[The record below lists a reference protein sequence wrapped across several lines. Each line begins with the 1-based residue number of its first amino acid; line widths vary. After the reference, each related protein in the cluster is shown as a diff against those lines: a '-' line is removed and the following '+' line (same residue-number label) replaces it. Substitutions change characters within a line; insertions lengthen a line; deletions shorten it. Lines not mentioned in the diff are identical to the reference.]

1 VIAIVY
7 PQLYGVGGIAR
18 YLDSFLANLPSA
30 CPPVM
35 LITGASQGTL
45 RSYPNVD
52 INHIAVTEGRG
63 SLLLWGLAVRR
74 LLTRLYTA
82 KRIRCINLHIPP
94 LIPGLLLPP
103 GIPMVLTAHTTYL
116 GMSGRFY
123 AQRYYESQW
132 NTTSLAI
139 KIWMERRLFSRAQ
152 KVITLTEQGRAE
164 VLSYGFKGPVMVV
177 PNGVDTRNFVPAPDV
192 AKTIDVLF
200 AGRIERRK
208 GSRPMVQLCKSLLG
222 ARPGLRISI
231 VGYGEDEEWV
241 RRSLQPLG
249 AGVEL
254 AGKISFR
261 DMNGH
266 YQRSRVYVS
275 TSYYEGLPG
284 TCLEAMAMGLPAV
297 VWDFLFYRNLVLDG
311 ETGFTIA
318 PDDTGKMTAK
328 ILQLVDDPL
337 MADRFGAN
345 ARALLS
351 LRYDW
356 HSLARTIVGELEAVG
371 HAAPSQ

>member
-1 VIAIVY
+1 MIAIVY

-18 YLDSFLANLPSA
+18 YLDSFLANLPSGS
-30 CPPVM
+30 PPVT
-35 LITGASQGTL
+35 LITGASVGTP
-45 RSYPNVD
+45 RSYPGVD
-52 INHIAVTEGRG
+52 ITHIAVTEDRG
-63 SLLLWGLAVRR
+63 SLSLWGLSVRR
-74 LLTRLYTA
+74 LLTRLHEA
-82 KRIRCINLHIPP
+82 KRIRCINLHVPP

-103 GIPMVLTAHTTYL
+103 NIPMVLTAHTTYL

-123 AQRYYESQW
+123 SRRYYESQW
-132 NTTSLAI
+132 NGASLAI
-139 KIWMERRLFSRAQ
+139 KMWMERRLLARAN
-152 KVITLTEQGRAE
+152 KVIALTEQGRAE
-164 VLSYGFKGPVMVV
+164 ILSYGFKGPVVVV
-177 PNGVDTRNFVPAPDV
+177 PNGADTRNFVPAPDV

-208 GSRPMVQLCKSLLG
+208 GSRAMAQLCKSLLG

-241 RRSLQPLG
+241 RRSLQHLG

-254 AGKISFR
+254 AGKVSFH
-261 DMNGH
+261 DMNGY

-318 PDDTGKMTAK
+318 PDDTGTMTAK
-328 ILQLVDDPL
+328 ILQLIDDPL
-337 MADRFGAN
+337 MADRFGDN

-356 HSLARTIVGELEAVG
+356 HSLARTIVGELETVG